1 MTAETRRKAED
12 ERKPAY
18 VVRAPDPNHK
28 GKWIT
33 LGAAW
38 RLRDGKD
45 GLSVRMNAVPVGN
58 GWDGAMVLLPPYAD
72 GEDDQNTST

>member
-1 MTAETRRKAED
+1 MNNDTRRKAD
-12 ERKPAY
+12 DDRKPVY
-18 VVRAPDPNHK
+18 VVRAPDPNAK

-45 GLSVRMNAVPVGN
+45 GFSIRLNAVPVGN
-58 GWDGAMVLLPPYAD
+58 NWDGALVLLPPYDDD
-72 GEDDQNTST
+72 GAAPE